1 MPKKK
6 EPAKKAPAK
15 KAPAGKATF
24 AGARVEKLIRDAGAF
39 RVSSDAI
46 ASLNQVITDRGMEI
60 AKYAVEI
67 AGHSGRKTIKESDI
81 RLAVSKVE

>member
-6 EPAKKAPAK
+6 AAQKKAVSE
-15 KAPAGKATF
+15 GKAGF

-39 RVSSDAI
+39 RVSADAI
-46 ASLNQVITDRGMEI
+46 ASLNDIIANRGMEI

-67 AGHSGRKTIKESDI
+67 AGHSGRKTIKGEDI
-81 RLAVSKVE
+81 RLAETKIG

>member
-6 EPAKKAPAK
+6 AAQKKAPV
-15 KAPAGKATF
+15 KADEKTGF

-39 RVSSDAI
+39 RVSADAI
-46 ASLNQVITDRGMEI
+46 ASLNDIIAKRGTEI

-67 AGHSGRKTIKESDI
+67 AGHSGRKTIKGEDI
-81 RLAVSKVE
+81 RLAETKVG

>member
-6 EPAKKAPAK
+6 AAKSE
-15 KAPAGKATF
+15 GKTGF

-39 RVSSDAI
+39 RVSADAI
-46 ASLNQVITDRGMEI
+46 ASLNEVIANRGMEI

-67 AGHSGRKTIKESDI
+67 AGHSGRKTIKADDI
-81 RLAVSKVE
+81 RLAETKVG